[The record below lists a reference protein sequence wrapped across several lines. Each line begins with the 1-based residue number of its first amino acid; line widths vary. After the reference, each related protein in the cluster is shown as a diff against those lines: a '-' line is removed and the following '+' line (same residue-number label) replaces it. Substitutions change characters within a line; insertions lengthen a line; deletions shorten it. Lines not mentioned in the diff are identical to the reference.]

1 MFVMYEFELFKGEE
15 FYIAAPFDFG
25 GGATQGETLQEVEQ
39 NAAYWLK
46 TSLDGYLIHGK
57 SFPEPTYGNKSQ
69 HGGTILLIGIETG
82 KEFIRRM
89 SAADAARALGVTRGR
104 VSQLI
109 KAGMLDTFDLNGK
122 TWVTTDS
129 VEARLA
135 DPPRIG
141 RPRKNKDG
149 AEQPA

>member
-1 MFVMYEFELFKGEE
+1 MFVIYEFELFKGEE

-25 GGATQGETLQEVEQ
+25 GGATQGKTLREVEQ
-39 NAAYWLK
+39 NAADWLK
-46 TSLDGYLIHGK
+46 TSLDGYVIHEK
-57 SFPEPTYGNKSQ
+57 SFPEPTYGNKPQ
-69 HGGTILLIGIETG
+69 HGGTILLVGIETG

-104 VSQLI
+104 VTQLI
-109 KAGMLDTFDLNGK
+109 KAGLLDTFELNGR

-141 RPRKNKDG
+141 RPRKNKDE
-149 AEQPA
+149 AQQPV

>member
-1 MFVMYEFELFKGEE
+1 MFVVYEFEVYKGEE
-15 FYIAAPFDFG
+15 HYLAKPFDLPVG
-25 GGATQGETLQEVEQ
+25 CAEGRAPQE
-39 NAAYWLK
+39 AALDAANWLK
-46 TSLDGYLIHGK
+46 TALDGYLLYENRI
-57 SFPEPTYGNKSQ
+57 PEPTYGNKPQ
-69 HGGTILLIGIETG
+69 HGGTILLIGVETG

-109 KAGMLDTFDLNGK
+109 KAGMLDTFDLNGR

-141 RPRKNKDG
+141 RPRKNKDS